1 MLIIANKP
9 AMGAI
14 KRGKKAAADAANKH
28 ANPKFFAFPDALCK
42 LFKTR
47 VCLKPMLARFTMT
60 EYVSLKLESEK

>member
-9 AMGAI
+9 TMGAI
-14 KRGKKAAADAANKH
+14 ERGKKAAAEAANAH
-28 ANPKFFAFPDALCK
+28 AIPKFFAFPDALCK

-47 VCLKPMLARFTMT
+47 IYLQPMLALLILT

>member
-14 KRGKKAAADAANKH
+14 ERGKKAAADAAT
-28 ANPKFFAFPDALCK
+28 AQAIPKFFAFQDALCK

-47 VCLKPMLARFTMT
+47 IYLQPMLALLILTDC
-60 EYVSLKLESEK
+60 VSLKLESEK

>member
-1 MLIIANKP
+1 MLIIANMP
-9 AMGAI
+9 TMGAI
-14 KRGKKAAADAANKH
+14 ERGKKAAADPANAH
-28 ANPKFFAFPDALCK
+28 AIPKFFAFPDALCK